1 MARHN
6 RICGDL
12 FKPTIDRA
20 ADAYAKI
27 RAKGFDPCSKQ
38 TSMKYFEDNDDLY
51 RSVFSIGKFDPS
63 IGKYRLFIFR
73 STVRYVGSIISYT
86 HQCECLDKMNT
97 HAKYQVAICNR

>member
-1 MARHN
+1 MARHK

-73 STVRYVGSIISYT
+73 STVGYVGSIISS
-86 HQCECLDKMNT
+86 CIN
-97 HAKYQVAICNR
+97 

>member
-1 MARHN
+1 MARHK

-38 TSMKYFEDNDDLY
+38 TLLKYYEDNDDLY
-51 RSVFSIGKFDPS
+51 RSVNSIGKFDPS
-63 IGKYRLFIFR
+63 IGMYLLTGYSFSEALLCFVLLQIPESFVTVQIF
-73 STVRYVGSIISYT
+73 
-86 HQCECLDKMNT
+86 
-97 HAKYQVAICNR
+97 

>member
-1 MARHN
+1 MCATVEDKCLRVLGMYNFGQRQDYVARHK

-63 IGKYRLFIFR
+63 IGTGCSFL
-73 STVRYVGSIISYT
+73 
-86 HQCECLDKMNT
+86 EAL
-97 HAKYQVAICNR
+97 

>member
-1 MARHN
+1 MARHK

-38 TSMKYFEDNDDLY
+38 TLLKYYEENDDLY
-51 RSVFSIGKFDPS
+51 RSVNTIGKFDPS
-63 IGKYRLFIFR
+63 IGTGCSF
-73 STVRYVGSIISYT
+73 SVEVPPS
-86 HQCECLDKMNT
+86 
-97 HAKYQVAICNR
+97 